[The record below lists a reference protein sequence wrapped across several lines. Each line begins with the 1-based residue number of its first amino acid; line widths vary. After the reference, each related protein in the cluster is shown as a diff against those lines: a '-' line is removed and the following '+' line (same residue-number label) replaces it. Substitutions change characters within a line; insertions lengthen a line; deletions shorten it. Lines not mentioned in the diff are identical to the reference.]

1 MVLEMQLLFLIS
13 ELEIVAVPSFE
24 DNVVKYTKNN
34 NATILNAT
42 WDVVFPSNLSMYE
55 NVLRKLCM

>member
-1 MVLEMQLLFLIS
+1 MQLLFLIS